1 MKNIAFLSIIVASLS
16 ACSSVQ
22 TTDSSQTKLGLAN
35 PASQY
40 CVEQGGKLEIVKE
53 SNGEVGYCHLKNGEK
68 VEEWA
73 LFRQSQAQCVA
84 EEATKLVG
92 QTGLTDEQI
101 KQTTKAQIIRRV
113 GPNQPVT
120 MDYRVDRVT
129 VTIEP
134 ITKIITQAN
143 CG

>member
-1 MKNIAFLSIIVASLS
+1 MKNIAFLAVIVTSLS

-22 TTDSSQTKLGLAN
+22 TTDSNQTKLGLAN

-53 SNGEVGYCHLKNGEK
+53 TNGEVGYCHLKNGEK

-73 LFRQSQAQCVA
+73 LFRQSQARCVA

-101 KQTTKAQIIRRV
+101 KQSAKAQTIRRV
-113 GPNQPVT
+113 APNQPVT
-120 MDYRVDRVT
+120 MDYREDRVT

-134 ITKIITQAN
+134 ITKIITQAT

>member
-1 MKNIAFLSIIVASLS
+1 MKNITILAVLAVSVS
-16 ACSSVQ
+16 ACSSIQ
-22 TTDSSQTKLGLAN
+22 TTDSKQAKLGLAN

-40 CVEQGGKLEIVKE
+40 CVDQGGKLEIVKE
-53 SNGEVGYCHLKNGEK
+53 TNGEVGYCHLANGEK
-68 VEEWA
+68 VEEWT

-84 EEATKLVG
+84 EEAVKLVG

-101 KQTTKAQIIRRV
+101 KQSTKAQVIRRV

-120 MDYRVDRVT
+120 MDYRVDRIT

>member
-1 MKNIAFLSIIVASLS
+1 MKNITILAVLAVSVS
-16 ACSSVQ
+16 ACSSIQ
-22 TTDSSQTKLGLAN
+22 TTDSKQAKLGLAN

-40 CVEQGGKLEIVKE
+40 CVDQGGKLEIVKE
-53 SNGEVGYCHLKNGEK
+53 TNGEVGYCHLANGEK
-68 VEEWA
+68 VEEWT

-84 EEATKLVG
+84 EEAVKLVG

-101 KQTTKAQIIRRV
+101 KQSTKAQVIRRV

-120 MDYRVDRVT
+120 MDYRVDRIT

-134 ITKIITQAN
+134 ITKIITHAN

>member
-1 MKNIAFLSIIVASLS
+1 MKNITILAVLAVSVS
-16 ACSSVQ
+16 ACSSMQ
-22 TTDSSQTKLGLAN
+22 TTDSKQAKLGLAN

-40 CVEQGGKLEIVKE
+40 CVDQGGKLEIVKE
-53 SNGEVGYCHLKNGEK
+53 ANGEVGYCHLPNGEK

-101 KQTTKAQIIRRV
+101 KQTTKAQVIRRV

>member
-1 MKNIAFLSIIVASLS
+1 MKNITILAVLAVSVS
-16 ACSSVQ
+16 ACSSMQ
-22 TTDSSQTKLGLAN
+22 TTESKQTKLGLAN

-40 CVEQGGKLEIVKE
+40 CVDQGGKLEIVKE
-53 SNGEVGYCHLKNGEK
+53 ANGEVGYCHLANGEK

>member
-1 MKNIAFLSIIVASLS
+1 MKNITILAVLAVSVS
-16 ACSSVQ
+16 ACSSMQ
-22 TTDSSQTKLGLAN
+22 TTDSKQAKLGLAN

-40 CVEQGGKLEIVKE
+40 CVDQGGKLEIVKE
-53 SNGEVGYCHLKNGEK
+53 ANGEVGYCHLPNGEK

>member
-1 MKNIAFLSIIVASLS
+1 MKNITILAVLAVSVS
-16 ACSSVQ
+16 ACSSMQ
-22 TTDSSQTKLGLAN
+22 TTDSKQAKLGLAN

-40 CVEQGGKLEIVKE
+40 CVDQGGKLEIVKE
-53 SNGEVGYCHLKNGEK
+53 ANGEFGYCHLPNGEK

-101 KQTTKAQIIRRV
+101 KQTTKAQVIRRV

>member
-1 MKNIAFLSIIVASLS
+1 MKNITILAVLAISVA
-16 ACSSVQ
+16 ACSSIQ
-22 TTDSSQTKLGLAN
+22 TTDSKQAKLGLAN

-40 CVEQGGKLEIVKE
+40 CVDQGGKLEIVKE
-53 SNGEVGYCHLKNGEK
+53 ANDEVGFCHLANGEK

-84 EEATKLVG
+84 EEAAKLVG

-101 KQTTKAQIIRRV
+101 KQSTKAQVIRRV
-113 GPNQPVT
+113 APNQPVT
-120 MDYRVDRVT
+120 MDYREDRVT

-134 ITKIITQAN
+134 VTKIIIQAN

>member
-1 MKNIAFLSIIVASLS
+1 MKNITILAVLAVSVAACTSI
-16 ACSSVQ
+16 Q
-22 TTDSSQTKLGLAN
+22 TTDSKQAKLGLAN

-40 CVEQGGKLEIVKE
+40 CVGQGGKLEIVKE
-53 SNGEVGYCHLKNGEK
+53 ANGEVGYCHLANGEK

-84 EEATKLVG
+84 EEAAKLVG

-101 KQTTKAQIIRRV
+101 KQSTKAQVIRRV

-134 ITKIITQAN
+134 VTKIITQAN

>member
-1 MKNIAFLSIIVASLS
+1 MKNITILAVLAISVA
-16 ACSSVQ
+16 ACSSIQ
-22 TTDSSQTKLGLAN
+22 TTDSKQAKLGLAN

-40 CVEQGGKLEIVKE
+40 CVDQGGKLEIVKE
-53 SNGEVGYCHLKNGEK
+53 ANGEVGYCHLANGEK

-101 KQTTKAQIIRRV
+101 KQSTKAQVIRRV
-113 GPNQPVT
+113 APNQPVT
-120 MDYRVDRVT
+120 MDYREDRVT

>member
-1 MKNIAFLSIIVASLS
+1 MKNITILAVLAVSVS
-16 ACSSVQ
+16 ACSSMQ
-22 TTDSSQTKLGLAN
+22 ATDSKQTKLGLAN

-40 CVEQGGKLEIVKE
+40 CVDQGGKLEIVKE
-53 SNGEVGYCHLKNGEK
+53 ANGEVGYCHLANGEK

-101 KQTTKAQIIRRV
+101 KQTTKAQVIRRV

>member
-16 ACSSVQ
+16 ACSSIQ
-22 TTDSSQTKLGLAN
+22 SNESNSTKLGLAN

-40 CVEQGGKLEIVKE
+40 CIEQGGKLEIVKE

-68 VEEWA
+68 VEEWT
-73 LFRQSQAQCVA
+73 LFRQSQTQCVA
-84 EEATKLVG
+84 DQAAKLVG

-101 KQTTKAQIIRRV
+101 KQSTKAQVVRRV
-113 GPNQPVT
+113 APNQPVT
-120 MDYRVDRVT
+120 MDYREDRVT
-129 VTIEP
+129 VSVEP
-134 ITKIITQAN
+134 ITKIITQAT

>member
-1 MKNIAFLSIIVASLS
+1 MKNITILAVLAVSVS
-16 ACSSVQ
+16 ACSSMQ
-22 TTDSSQTKLGLAN
+22 TTDSKQAKLGLAN

-40 CVEQGGKLEIVKE
+40 CVDQGGKLEIVKE
-53 SNGEVGYCHLKNGEK
+53 ANGEVGYCHLPNGEK

-84 EEATKLVG
+84 EEVTKLVG

-101 KQTTKAQIIRRV
+101 KQSTKAQVIRRV
-113 GPNQPVT
+113 APNQPVT
-120 MDYRVDRVT
+120 MDYREDRVT

-134 ITKIITQAN
+134 VTKIITQAN

>member
-1 MKNIAFLSIIVASLS
+1 MKNITILAVLAVSVS
-16 ACSSVQ
+16 ACSSMQ
-22 TTDSSQTKLGLAN
+22 TTDSKQAKLGLAN

-40 CVEQGGKLEIVKE
+40 CVDQGGKLEIVKE
-53 SNGEVGYCHLKNGEK
+53 ANGEVGYCHLASGEK
-68 VEEWA
+68 VEEWT
-73 LFRQSQAQCVA
+73 LFRQSQAQCIA
-84 EEATKLVG
+84 EEAAKLVG

-101 KQTTKAQIIRRV
+101 KQSTKAQVIRRV

-134 ITKIITQAN
+134 ITKIITHAN